1 MRMSAP
7 TEAEATA
14 MGFTEQ
20 SENFW
25 VKPPGRYQTK
35 KHEKYL
41 CKHCGKESDYRTEE
55 KGRHL
60 ASCVL
65 TKPIYFSDIPP
76 FPSHRYEVNISW
88 DYLEQ
93 HLHDEMNPGDG
104 MAALNL
110 DPDFQRA
117 HVWTETQQREYV
129 EYVLRGGEV
138 GRSLTF
144 NCVGWGGD
152 YRGPYEIIDGKQRLE
167 AVRKFMRS
175 ELRVF
180 GFLRRDFGGR
190 MRIAQSDFRWR
201 VCSLET
207 KAEVLQLYL
216 NINAGGTPHTAEE
229 LNKVR
234 EMLGA
239 EINKEAQA

>member
-1 MRMSAP
+1 MSAP

-104 MAALNL
+104 MAALN
-110 DPDFQRA
+110 Q
-117 HVWTETQQREYV
+117 
-129 EYVLRGGEV
+129 
-138 GRSLTF
+138 TF
-144 NCVGWGGD
+144 NERTSGQKRSNGNTWSTYCVA
-152 YRGPYEIIDGKQRLE
+152 E
-167 AVRKFMRS
+167 RS
-175 ELRVF
+175 V
-180 GFLRRDFGGR
+180 
-190 MRIAQSDFRWR
+190 
-201 VCSLET
+201 
-207 KAEVLQLYL
+207 
-216 NINAGGTPHTAEE
+216 
-229 LNKVR
+229 
-234 EMLGA
+234 GA
-239 EINKEAQA
+239 